1 MEKSKKYKMSNSSL
15 VIEPQNVKEFAG
27 RTGNMYESIDIIAK
41 RADQIS
47 RELKEELHV
56 KLQDFAS
63 HTDNLEEVFENR
75 EQIEI
80 SRFFEKLPHPT
91 LLATQEFVE
100 SEIYIRKP
108 SDNEEEQ

>member
-1 MEKSKKYKMSNSSL
+1 MSNSAL
-15 VIEPQNVKEFAG
+15 VIEPQNVKEFAA
-27 RTGNMYESIDIIAK
+27 RTGNMYESIDLIAK

-47 RELKEELHV
+47 RDLKEELHL

-80 SRFFEKLPHPT
+80 SRFFEKLPHAT
-91 LLATQEFVE
+91 LLAINEFVE
-100 SEIYIRKP
+100 DEMYIRRA
-108 SDNEEEQ
+108 SDKEEE

>member
-1 MEKSKKYKMSNSSL
+1 MEKSKKYKMSNSAL
-15 VIEPQNVKEFAG
+15 VIEPQNVKEFAA
-27 RTGNMYESIDIIAK
+27 RTGNMYESIDLIAK

-47 RELKEELHV
+47 RDLKEELHI

-80 SRFFEKLPHPT
+80 SRFFEKLPHAT
-91 LLATQEFVE
+91 LLAINEFVE
-100 SEIYIRKP
+100 DEMYIRRV
-108 SDNEEEQ
+108 SDKEEE